1 MTMVQY
7 VRYASKKGIFMNF
20 KKGLSA
26 LALLLALTVVG
37 CNGNKE
43 SSKPAASSAAPAAS
57 SQAPAQSSAAAAS
70 SKASSSAAAS
80 SKADSSQAP
89 APVPGTNALKAWSS
103 DETKAGMSNASAKEV
118 KDETGDVQFTAY
130 KLGTANDTVTFK
142 WTPTADQAGKVVFKL
157 FFTTKAGNATN
168 ATFWKQSATSSNAK
182 MAVAVDGTDIAAPE
196 TDVNFEDICGG
207 ADGVVESDV
216 ADSGTLANPVEYQ
229 LAEYNVT
236 AGAENTVVVTYHGGG
251 YSFYIVGAFVYKA

>member
-1 MTMVQY
+1 
-7 VRYASKKGIFMNF
+7 MNF

-26 LALLLALTVVG
+26 IALLLALTVVG

-43 SSKPAASSAAPAAS
+43 SVKPASSAAPAASSQTPSQSSASAASSKAASSAAPAAS
-57 SQAPAQSSAAAAS
+57 S
-70 SKASSSAAAS
+70 K
-80 SKADSSQAP
+80 AP

-157 FFTTKAGNATN
+157 FFTTKAGNSTN
-168 ATFWKQSATSSNAK
+168 ATFWKQSATSSNTK

-207 ADGVVESDV
+207 ADGVVESDA

-236 AGAENTVVVTYHGGG
+236 AGTENTVVVTYHGGG

>member
-1 MTMVQY
+1 MTRVQY
-7 VRYASKKGIFMNF
+7 VRYASKKGIFMIF

-43 SSKPAASSAAPAAS
+43 SSKPAASSAAP
-57 SQAPAQSSAAAAS
+57 
-70 SKASSSAAAS
+70 SAAAS
-80 SKADSSQAP
+80 SKAPSAADTSKAPSSAPASSAPAASSQAP

-182 MAVAVDGTDIAAPE
+182 MSVAVDGTDIAAPE

-207 ADGVVESDV
+207 ADGVVESDA

-236 AGAENTVVVTYHGGG
+236 AGEENTVVVTYNGGG